1 MALNRTKGEIVGDL
15 GHDYV
20 VVPLS
25 RWGDTPLYD
34 QAEMN
39 AARAFMAAGALAPL
53 SINHDEVLV
62 QEYPAAHKLVFL
74 FQRRIAGKEHFYPYV
89 FELPADMVAGLRAA
103 GRWGR
108 KH

>member
-1 MALNRTKGEIVGDL
+1 MALNRDKGEIVGDL

-34 QAEMN
+34 QAEMS

-53 SINHDEVLV
+53 SINHDDVMV
-62 QEYPAAHKLVFL
+62 QEYPSAHKLVFL

-89 FELPADMVAGLRAA
+89 FDLPADMVAGLRAS

-108 KH
+108 RH